1 MAVFT
6 MNGTIKKPYS
16 RIFLLTRI
24 YYYPNK
30 TRLFLKVKPSTFLAF
45 FHNQKLIMSTLKA
58 TYVSNSTNHVIKVPL
73 DASKPLT
80 ASIIDLQGHVNTFLT
95 KMLEDEKKAKQAMAT
110 ISTVEQDEREQE
122 QKEMN
127 QEEDEEPNDSSMS
140 VDRPET
146 EEKQT
151 AKKQKT
157 DT

>member
-1 MAVFT
+1 
-6 MNGTIKKPYS
+6 
-16 RIFLLTRI
+16 
-24 YYYPNK
+24 
-30 TRLFLKVKPSTFLAF
+30 
-45 FHNQKLIMSTLKA
+45 MSTLKA
-58 TYVSNSTNHVIKVPL
+58 TYVSNSTNHVIESPL
-73 DASKPLT
+73 DTSKPLT

-95 KMLEDEKKAKQAMAT
+95 KMLEDEKKAKQAIAT

-127 QEEDEEPNDSSMS
+127 QEEDEEPNESSMS